1 MKQTSVD
8 TKHYAV
14 WYEQRRHGTLLVHT
28 QQTMGREGLQSF
40 HPPEYFGFVSV
51 VSSPCSY
58 LFTSASVKIP
68 FHAAPKCDTLNL
80 TDM

>member
-40 HPPEYFGFVSV
+40 HPPEYFTSD
-51 VSSPCSY
+51 SSQWFRVLAPTYLLLLGSKF
-58 LFTSASVKIP
+58 LFTLHQSV
-68 FHAAPKCDTLNL
+68 TRS
-80 TDM
+80 T